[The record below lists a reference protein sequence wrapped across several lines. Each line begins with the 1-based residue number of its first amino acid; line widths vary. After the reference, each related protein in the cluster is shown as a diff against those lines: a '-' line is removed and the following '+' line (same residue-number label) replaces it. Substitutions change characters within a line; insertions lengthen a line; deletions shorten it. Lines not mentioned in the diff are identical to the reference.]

1 MMMHNSLRDLLDEG
15 KPTMGTHFMFVD
27 GDVPEIIGDLGTF
40 DYAEFVAEYTAFN
53 MTDLYHLARA
63 AQCGNNLPLMIKP
76 DQSPRDTGHKP
87 RWVLASRPFCLQTS
101 GRQKT

>member
-27 GDVPEIIGDLGTF
+27 RDVPEIIGDLETF

-53 MTDLYHLARA
+53 MTALYHLARA

-76 DQSPRDTGHKP
+76 DQES
-87 RWVLASRPFCLQTS
+87 Q
-101 GRQKT
+101 